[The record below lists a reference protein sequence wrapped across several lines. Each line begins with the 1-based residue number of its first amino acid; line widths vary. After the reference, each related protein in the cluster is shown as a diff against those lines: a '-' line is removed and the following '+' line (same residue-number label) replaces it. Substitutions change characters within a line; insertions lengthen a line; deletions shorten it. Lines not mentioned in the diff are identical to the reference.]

1 MQSFTSLGL
10 APHLLQAIDQMGFTS
25 PTDIQ
30 QKAIPILLESD
41 TDMVAL
47 AQTGTGKTA
56 AFGFPL
62 LQKIDTSQKKVQ
74 GLIIAPTRE
83 LCLQITSELK
93 KYAQHMNQVS
103 VVAVYGGASVREQAD
118 QIKRGAHIV
127 VATPGRLI
135 DLIERRMLSIDAI
148 NYCILDEADEMLNM
162 GFYQDIKQILSHTP
176 SHKRTWLFSAT
187 MPKEVAEIAR
197 EFMNKPV
204 EITVGSK
211 NEGTN
216 TVSHFYYQVTS
227 RTRYPVLKRLVDSDP
242 QLFAVVFCRTKI
254 ETQKIAER
262 LIEDGY
268 NAGALHGDLSQNQR
282 DLVMAGFRKRQLQIL
297 IATDVAARG
306 IDVDDITHVIH
317 YQMPDDAET
326 YTHRSGRTGRAGKT
340 GFSYC
345 LVTSSD
351 RQKIS
356 GFQKRLKQPFKE
368 GSVPTVE
375 EIIENQLQKHA
386 EKLVNVTVH
395 EQLEAYLP
403 ELQISL
409 KKLTKEELIKKV
421 FSEVFNRLQAYYHEG
436 ANSRSNSMTEDTP
449 NKSFKLQDEVRFFI
463 NLGERDG
470 LDWRSLKDFL
480 RENLQLDK
488 EEVFKV
494 DVLKNFSFFNV
505 SADLSERVLG
515 LLPGK
520 PYGGHTINVEITEDS
535 PKNKKSKEPRHG
547 TKTSRNFSHNTKKAR
562 TNRPRKGFY

>member
-1 MQSFTSLGL
+1 MQSFKSLGL
-10 APHLLQAIDQMGFTS
+10 SAPLLQAIEQLGFTD
-25 PTDIQ
+25 PTEIQ
-30 QKAIPILLESD
+30 QKAIPALLEQE

-62 LQKIDTSQKKVQ
+62 LQKIQPEERKVQ

-83 LCLQITSELK
+83 LCLQITQEIK
-93 KYAQHMNQVS
+93 KYASELNRVS
-103 VVAVYGGASVREQAD
+103 VVAVYGGASIREQAD

-148 NYCILDEADEMLNM
+148 DYCVLDEADEMLNM
-162 GFYQDIKQILSHTP
+162 GFYQDIKSILSHTP
-176 SHKRTWLFSAT
+176 NTKQTWLFSAT
-187 MPKEVAEIAR
+187 MPKEVAQIAK
-197 EFMNKPV
+197 EFMRKPI

-216 TVSHFYYQVTS
+216 SVSHFYFQVTS
-227 RTRYPVLKRLVDSDP
+227 RTRYQVLKRLVDSDP
-242 QLFAVVFCRTKI
+242 ELFAVVFCRTKI

-317 YQMPDDAET
+317 YQMPDDPET
-326 YTHRSGRTGRAGKT
+326 YNHRSGRTGRAGKT
-340 GFSYC
+340 GYSYC
-345 LVTSSD
+345 LTTSSD
-351 RQKIS
+351 RQKI
-356 GFQKRLKQPFKE
+356 GAFQKRLKQPFAE
-368 GSVPTVE
+368 GKVPSVE
-375 EIIENQLQKHA
+375 EIIQNQLHKHA
-386 EKLVNVTVH
+386 QKLAEIEVH
-395 EQLEAYLP
+395 EQLDSYLP
-403 ELQISL
+403 ELQKSL
-409 KKLTKEELIKKV
+409 KKLTKDELIKKV
-421 FSEVFNRLQAYYHEG
+421 FSEVFNRLQKYYQ
-436 ANSRSNSMTEDTP
+436 NSNGTLSPASEDSFSKG
-449 NKSFKLQDEVRFFI
+449 KSYQNEVRFFI

-470 LDWRSLKDFL
+470 FDWRSLKDFL
-480 RENLQLDK
+480 REELSLEKDDL
-488 EEVFKV
+488 FKV

-505 SADLSERVLG
+505 DTAMSERVLG

-520 PYGGHTINVEITEDS
+520 PFGSHKINVEVTQDS
-535 PKNKKSKEPRHG
+535 GRKKKQKSGRKG
-547 TKTSRNFSHNTKKAR
+547 TKTSRNFSHPSKKSR
-562 TNRPRKGFY
+562 SKKPRKGFY

>member
-1 MQSFTSLGL
+1 MQSFKSLGL
-10 APHLLQAIDQMGFTS
+10 SAPLLQAIDQLGFTD
-25 PTDIQ
+25 PTEIQ
-30 QKAIPILLESD
+30 QKAIPALLEQE

-62 LQKIDTSQKKVQ
+62 LQKIQPQERKVQ

-83 LCLQITSELK
+83 LCLQITQELK
-93 KYAQHMNQVS
+93 KYASELNRVA
-103 VVAVYGGASVREQAD
+103 VVAVYGGASIREQAD

-148 NYCILDEADEMLNM
+148 DYCVLDEADEMLNM
-162 GFYQDIKQILSHTP
+162 GFYQDIKSILSHTP
-176 SHKRTWLFSAT
+176 DTKQTWLFSAT
-187 MPKEVAEIAR
+187 MPKEVAQIAK
-197 EFMNKPV
+197 EFMRKPI

-216 TVSHFYYQVTS
+216 SVSHFYFQVTS
-227 RTRYPVLKRLVDSDP
+227 RTRYQVLKRLVDSDP
-242 QLFAVVFCRTKI
+242 ELFAVVFCRTKI

-317 YQMPDDAET
+317 YQMPDDPET
-326 YTHRSGRTGRAGKT
+326 YNHRSGRTGRAGKT
-340 GFSYC
+340 GYSYC
-345 LVTSSD
+345 LTTSSD

-356 GFQKRLKQPFKE
+356 AFQKRLKQPFAE
-368 GSVPTVE
+368 GNVPSVE
-375 EIIENQLQKHA
+375 EIIQNQLHKHA
-386 EKLVNVTVH
+386 QKLAEIEVH
-395 EQLEAYLP
+395 EQLDSYLP
-403 ELQISL
+403 ELQKSL

-421 FSEVFNRLQAYYHEG
+421 FSEVFNRLQKYYQNSSG
-436 ANSRSNSMTEDTP
+436 ALSPASEDSFSKG
-449 NKSFKLQDEVRFFI
+449 KSFQNEVRFFI

-470 LDWRSLKDFL
+470 FDWRSLKDFL
-480 RENLQLDK
+480 REELSLEKDDL
-488 EEVFKV
+488 FKV

-505 SADLSERVLG
+505 DSAMSERVLG

-520 PYGGHTINVEITEDS
+520 PFGSHKINVEVTEDS
-535 PKNKKSKEPRHG
+535 GRNKKQKSGRKG
-547 TKTSRNFSHNTKKAR
+547 TKTSRNFSHPSKKSR
-562 TNRPRKGFY
+562 SKKPRKGFY

>member
-1 MQSFTSLGL
+1 MQSFKSLGL
-10 APHLLQAIDQMGFTS
+10 SAPLLQAIEQLGFTD
-25 PTDIQ
+25 PTEIQ
-30 QKAIPILLESD
+30 QKAIPALLEQE

-62 LQKIDTSQKKVQ
+62 LQKIQPEERKVQ

-83 LCLQITSELK
+83 LCLQITQEIK
-93 KYAQHMNQVS
+93 KYASELNRVS
-103 VVAVYGGASVREQAD
+103 VVAVYGGASIREQAD

-148 NYCILDEADEMLNM
+148 DYCVLDEADEMLNM
-162 GFYQDIKQILSHTP
+162 GFYQDIKSILSHTP
-176 SHKRTWLFSAT
+176 NTKQTWLFSAT
-187 MPKEVAEIAR
+187 MPKEVAQIAK
-197 EFMNKPV
+197 EFMRKPI

-216 TVSHFYYQVTS
+216 SVSHFYFQVTS
-227 RTRYPVLKRLVDSDP
+227 RTRYQVLKRLVDSDP
-242 QLFAVVFCRTKI
+242 ELFAVVFCRTKI

-317 YQMPDDAET
+317 YQMPDDPET
-326 YTHRSGRTGRAGKT
+326 YNHRSGRTGRAGKT
-340 GFSYC
+340 GYSYC
-345 LVTSSD
+345 LTTSTD
-351 RQKIS
+351 RQKI
-356 GFQKRLKQPFKE
+356 GAFQKRLKQPFAE
-368 GSVPTVE
+368 GNVPSVE
-375 EIIENQLQKHA
+375 EIIQNQLHKHA
-386 EKLVNVTVH
+386 QKLAEIEVH
-395 EQLEAYLP
+395 EQLDSYLP
-403 ELQISL
+403 ELQKSL
-409 KKLTKEELIKKV
+409 KKLTKDELIKKV
-421 FSEVFNRLQAYYHEG
+421 FSEVFNRLQKYYQ
-436 ANSRSNSMTEDTP
+436 NSNGTLSPSSEDSFSKG
-449 NKSFKLQDEVRFFI
+449 KSYQNEVRFFI

-470 LDWRSLKDFL
+470 FDWRSLKDFL
-480 RENLQLDK
+480 REELSLEKDDL
-488 EEVFKV
+488 FKV

-505 SADLSERVLG
+505 DTAMSERVLG

-520 PYGGHTINVEITEDS
+520 PFGSHQINVEVTQDS
-535 PKNKKSKEPRHG
+535 GRNKKQKSGRKG
-547 TKTSRNFSHNTKKAR
+547 TKTSRNFSHPSKKSR
-562 TNRPRKGFY
+562 SKKSRKGFY

>member
-1 MQSFTSLGL
+1 MQSFKSLGL
-10 APHLLQAIDQMGFTS
+10 SAPLLQAIDQLGFTD
-25 PTDIQ
+25 PTEIQ
-30 QKAIPILLESD
+30 QKAIPALLEQE

-62 LQKIDTSQKKVQ
+62 LQKIQPQERKVQ

-83 LCLQITSELK
+83 LCLQITQELK
-93 KYAQHMNQVS
+93 KYASELNRVA

-148 NYCILDEADEMLNM
+148 DYCVLDEADEMLNM
-162 GFYQDIKQILSHTP
+162 GFYQDIKSILSHTP
-176 SHKRTWLFSAT
+176 DTKQTWLFSAT
-187 MPKEVAEIAR
+187 MPKEVAQIAK
-197 EFMNKPV
+197 EFMRKPI

-216 TVSHFYYQVTS
+216 SVSHFYFQVTS
-227 RTRYPVLKRLVDSDP
+227 RTRYQVLKRLVDSDP
-242 QLFAVVFCRTKI
+242 ELFAVVFCRTKI

-317 YQMPDDAET
+317 YQMPDDPET
-326 YTHRSGRTGRAGKT
+326 YNHRSGRTGRAGKT
-340 GFSYC
+340 GYSYC
-345 LVTSSD
+345 LTTSSD

-356 GFQKRLKQPFKE
+356 AFQKRLKQPFAE
-368 GSVPTVE
+368 GNVPSVE
-375 EIIENQLQKHA
+375 EIIQNQLHKHA
-386 EKLVNVTVH
+386 QKLAEIEVH
-395 EQLEAYLP
+395 EQLDSYLP
-403 ELQISL
+403 ELQKSL

-421 FSEVFNRLQAYYHEG
+421 FSEVFNRLQKYYQNSSG
-436 ANSRSNSMTEDTP
+436 ALSPASEDSFSKG
-449 NKSFKLQDEVRFFI
+449 KSFQNEVRFFI

-470 LDWRSLKDFL
+470 FDWRSLKDFL
-480 RENLQLDK
+480 REELSLEKDDL
-488 EEVFKV
+488 FKV

-505 SADLSERVLG
+505 DSAMSERVLG

-520 PYGGHTINVEITEDS
+520 PFGSHKINVEVTEDS
-535 PKNKKSKEPRHG
+535 GRNKKQKSGRKG
-547 TKTSRNFSHNTKKAR
+547 TKTSRNFSHPSKKSR
-562 TNRPRKGFY
+562 SKKPRKGFY